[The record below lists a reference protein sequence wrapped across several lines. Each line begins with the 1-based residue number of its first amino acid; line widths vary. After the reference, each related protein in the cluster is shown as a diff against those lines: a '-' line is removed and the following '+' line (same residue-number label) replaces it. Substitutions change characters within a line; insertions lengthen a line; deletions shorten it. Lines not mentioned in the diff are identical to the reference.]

1 MHAIIVRERLR
12 RIFVDISNLLIGIV
26 APLVI
31 MYVALKLKSNSK
43 AGLKQ
48 IDEVLELHRETN
60 SLMREI
66 LAELR
71 ARPES

>member
-1 MHAIIVRERLR
+1 MNAIIVRERLR
-12 RIFVDISNLLIGIV
+12 RIFVDISSLLIGIV